1 MYCMYVYELLYVLH
15 FDTTD
20 VFHVPQRP
28 DMVQTLTQQATRK
41 GSSEYATGMWC
52 VCMHQHTMVCVCVR
66 VCVCI
71 STYVQ
76 YVWVHVCICICTYVH
91 MCAMCSGSLIY
102 DCYIAL
108 IYCTLQR

>member
-1 MYCMYVYELLYVLH
+1 MYVYELLYVLH

-28 DMVQTLTQQATRK
+28 DVVQTLTQQASRK
-41 GSSEYATGMWC
+41 GSNEYATGMWC

-71 STYVQ
+71 STYVCTVCVGTCVYLHMYIRTYICVQ
-76 YVWVHVCICICTYVH
+76 CAVVH
-91 MCAMCSGSLIY
+91 
-102 DCYIAL
+102 
-108 IYCTLQR
+108 